1 MSNTYPDLPR
11 TNFPDNIDN
20 IPDYSDISNS
30 MEVSLVNQVQDYMLQ
45 GNFNAAQQLLAQN
58 PSLYNKMINADKLN
72 TNRDIIV
79 ALERYLK
86 TDYQQYIETKQQAW
100 EIIASE
106 LKYVGDFAFNQ
117 LYNVNNMVSYTVD
130 DINSLFICIKVTP
143 NTGIIPT
150 NTEYWRQVTIKGE
163 KGDSGV
169 GLVYIGEY
177 SDETTYQTDN
187 LTSYNGG
194 LYVSTRDNNKG
205 YPPNISNDYWTLVL
219 QAPKPQTYIIA
230 ATQPS
235 GLEVGEFWF
244 KLVGET
250 S

>member
-11 TNFPDNIDN
+11 TSFPDNIDS
-20 IPDYSDISNS
+20 IPDYSDVSNVS
-30 MEVSLVNQVQDYMLQ
+30 EISLVNQIQDYMLQ
-45 GNFNAAQQLLAQN
+45 GNFSAAQQLLAQN

-86 TDYQQYIETKQQAW
+86 TDYQQYIETKQEAW
-100 EIIASE
+100 EVIASE
-106 LKYVGDFAFNQ
+106 LKYIGEFAFNK

-130 DINSLFICIKVTP
+130 NVDSLFICIKVTP
-143 NTGIIPT
+143 TTGIIPT

-169 GLVYIGEY
+169 GLVYTGDY
-177 SDETTYQTDN
+177 SSQITYQIDN
-187 LTSYNGG
+187 LVSYNGG
-194 LYVSTRDNNKG
+194 LYASKGNNNKG
-205 YPPNISNDYWTLVL
+205 YSPNNSNWWTLVL
-219 QAPKPQTYIIA
+219 KAPKPQTYIIA
-230 ATQPS
+230 STQPS
-235 GLEVGEFWF
+235 GLEVGDFWF
-244 KLVGET
+244 KLVGEI